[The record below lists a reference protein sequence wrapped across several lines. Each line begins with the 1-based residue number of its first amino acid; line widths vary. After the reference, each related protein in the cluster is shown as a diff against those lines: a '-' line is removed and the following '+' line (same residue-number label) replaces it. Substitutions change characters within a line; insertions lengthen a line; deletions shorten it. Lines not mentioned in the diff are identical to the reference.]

1 MTREE
6 LMKQSAEALIAWL
19 DAPADNKPG
28 IEWSHQMSGC
38 PYWNPTLAPGWNITG
53 YHYRLAPK
61 PEPKIAAGHN
71 PDNLTEEQV
80 GVADGWRLLSVEERK
95 HREGLITPGIE
106 IWRGG
111 NAADGGPMRW
121 DPSTSTYANGWY
133 VHDEQTFR
141 TKQPPGYY
149 LPQPKKIVRKPLA
162 PGVLKA
168 GMRLRHESWERFHEA
183 IITKIRG
190 NGDIE
195 YSDTPIWVE
204 LSDLAD
210 GWHYAPTVND
220 DFRPCWTEVEE

>member
-1 MTREE
+1 MTHEE
-6 LMKQSAEALIAWL
+6 LMKQSGAALVAWL
-19 DAPADNKPG
+19 DAPEGKKPKVEAATIFG
-28 IEWSHQMSGC
+28 KCRQTWEAVEL
-38 PYWNPTLAPGWNITG
+38 PAWNLLE
-53 YHYRLAPK
+53 YSYRLAPK
-61 PEPKIAAGHN
+61 PEPKK
-71 PDNLTEEQV
+71 L
-80 GVADGWRLLSVEERK
+80 
-95 HREGLITPGIE
+95 
-106 IWRGG
+106 
-111 NAADGGPMRW
+111 
-121 DPSTSTYANGWY
+121 
-133 VHDEQTFR
+133 
-141 TKQPPGYY
+141 
-149 LPQPKKIVRKPLA
+149 VRKPLA